1 MPTATGFS
9 AADLMTFVVVGII
22 VVAAA
27 AAVVGHLLVKRG
39 IREPLVVRIVNRT
52 SERIVAG
59 IKRPITVAVLDEVA
73 DVLATGHYTR
83 NLAAAL
89 NENHH
94 EIRQMLAEKIKQDPT
109 TKRIALL
116 PFHQRLVDEVTDTT
130 LRVMM
135 ELLLDPRTD
144 ELVSDALRDNI
155 TQIRAAVRARQNSVR
170 VEG

>member
-1 MPTATGFS
+1 MPMATEFT
-9 AADLMTFVVVGII
+9 AADILIFVVVGL
-22 VVAAA
+22 VVLALA
-27 AAVVGHLLVKRG
+27 AAVVGHLLVTRG
-39 IREPLVVRIVNRT
+39 IREPLVVRLVNRA
-52 SERIVAG
+52 SERIVAV
-59 IKRPITVAVLDEVA
+59 IKRPITIAVLDEVA

-89 NENHH
+89 HENHS

-130 LRVMM
+130 LRVVM

-155 TQIRAAVRARQNSVR
+155 TQIRAAVKARQSSL
-170 VEG
+170 